1 MYWSPLYFQIQCV
14 SFSWPEKKCVFL
26 HSLLT
31 SVVLYFFLNTEV
43 HLVGFARRVRQA
55 KSQSTSHRLIVC
67 AFLVKSNIFLS
78 FNCHCYLVHILLTR
92 FDWYYGALWFR
103 TAWFWDIEIPNFQQA
118 WEWMSAA
125 ERKQFRASKWMSSM
139 RERMDKQEAQYS
151 RPEFWLIWTTVRWY
165 KRPDLMVWVCLS
177 RPFYLFHC
185 FISLTTDN
193 PSER

>member
-1 MYWSPLYFQIQCV
+1 MPLPK
-14 SFSWPEKKCVFL
+14 SFLPLPNSLLPLPNRPRQGQSCIRPCSF
-26 HSLLT
+26 SLLT
-31 SVVLYFFLNTEV
+31 SVVLYFFMNTKV

-55 KSQSTSHRLIVC
+55 KSRSTSHRLIVC

-118 WEWMSAA
+118 WEWMNAA

-139 RERMDKQEAQYS
+139 RER
-151 RPEFWLIWTTVRWY
+151 T
-165 KRPDLMVWVCLS
+165 
-177 RPFYLFHC
+177 
-185 FISLTTDN
+185 N
-193 PSER
+193 G